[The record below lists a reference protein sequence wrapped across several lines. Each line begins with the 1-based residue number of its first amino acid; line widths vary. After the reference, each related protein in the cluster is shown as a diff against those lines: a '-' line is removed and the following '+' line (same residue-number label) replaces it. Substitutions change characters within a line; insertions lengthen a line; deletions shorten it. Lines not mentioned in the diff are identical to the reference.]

1 MENSTP
7 EKQKRLLTVQD
18 ISCVGQC
25 SLTVAL
31 PIISAFGIET
41 VMLPSAVLST
51 HTGCW
56 KGFTF
61 RDLTDDIPKIV
72 SHWEQNGIKF
82 DAMYTGYIGSARQI
96 DMLLGMRKTLL
107 KDGAPIITDP
117 AMADNGVLYTGFD
130 NEFVSAM
137 RKLVNGSDYLLP
149 NVTEAAMLTGME
161 YKEKYDEGYVIELC
175 QRLCDMGAINVV
187 LTGVCFEEGKIGV
200 YVFDGK
206 NARYCSQDRLAYNK
220 HGTGDVYASVFSGY
234 LVSGYDALEAAKKA
248 AEFTKA
254 AMINTPPEHVYGV
267 NFEGI
272 LNKITNREKI

>member
-1 MENSTP
+1 MKMENSTP
-7 EKQKRLLTVQD
+7 KNQKRLLTVQD

-72 SHWEQNGIKF
+72 SHWEQNGITF

-96 DMLLGMRKTLL
+96 DMLLDMRKTLL
-107 KDGAPIITDP
+107 RDGAPIITDP

-130 NEFVSAM
+130 MEFANAMKRLVS
-137 RKLVNGSDYLLP
+137 GSDYLLP
-149 NVTEAAMLTGME
+149 NITEAALLTGME
-161 YKEKYDEGYVIELC
+161 YKEKYDEAYVL
-175 QRLCDMGAINVV
+175 
-187 LTGVCFEEGKIGV
+187 
-200 YVFDGK
+200 
-206 NARYCSQDRLAYNK
+206 
-220 HGTGDVYASVFSGY
+220 
-234 LVSGYDALEAAKKA
+234 
-248 AEFTKA
+248 
-254 AMINTPPEHVYGV
+254 
-267 NFEGI
+267 
-272 LNKITNREKI
+272 